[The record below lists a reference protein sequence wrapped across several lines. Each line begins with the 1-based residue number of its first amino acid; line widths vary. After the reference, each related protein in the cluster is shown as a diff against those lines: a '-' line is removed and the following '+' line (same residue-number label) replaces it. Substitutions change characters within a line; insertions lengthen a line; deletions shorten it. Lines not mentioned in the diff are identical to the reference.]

1 MLAQGKYNKV
11 LALFKKLTNSED
23 KKRLLGNFLSLSG
36 LQVFTYILPLI
47 TLPYLVRV
55 LGVEKYGLVMFA
67 QSFIVFF
74 NILVDYG
81 FNLSAT
87 REVAVNRD
95 NKAKVTEIYSSVM
108 TIKVLLLGAS
118 FAILSSIVFSVEKF
132 TPDATLYL
140 LTFLMVV
147 GQALFPIWYFQGM
160 ERMKYITIINILSRV
175 IFTVAIF
182 GFVHQEDDYILVP
195 VLNGLGACVGSIY
208 ALWLVRTSFKQKF
221 ELQNWKTI
229 SLHFKDSTQ
238 FFLSRVSVSVFTT
251 ANGFVLGIFTNNT
264 VVGYY
269 SIAEKIYQAISGVYG
284 PINQALYPYVAKEKN
299 IRLFKKIFS
308 LIVLLNVLGVSFL
321 YFFGEY
327 VLYFLFTDE
336 VGVETIWSFK
346 VFLIANL
353 VAVPSVLI
361 GYPFLGA
368 LGYAYHVN
376 LSVIYTSAFHLIGLL
391 MLALLNQINIY
402 SVVILIVLSESFNSA
417 YRFLVLYIKFYKREK
432 N

>member
-55 LGVEKYGLVMFA
+55 LGVEKYGLVVFA

-87 REVAVNRD
+87 REIAVNRD

-132 TPDATLYL
+132 TPHATLYL

-182 GFVHQEDDYILVP
+182 VFVHNENDYVLVP
-195 VLNGLGACVGSIY
+195 VLNGLGACIGSVY
-208 ALWLVRTSFKQKF
+208 ALWLIRTSFQQRF
-221 ELQNWKTI
+221 EFQSLKNIT
-229 SLHFKDSTQ
+229 LHFKDSTQ
-238 FFLSRVSVSVFTT
+238 FFLSRVAVSIYTS
-251 ANGFVLGIFTNNT
+251 ANTFVLGIFTNNT
-264 VVGYY
+264 MVGYY
-269 SIAEKIYQAISGVYG
+269 SIAEKLYQAMQGLYG
-284 PINQALYPYVAKEKN
+284 PITQAVYPYVAKQKN
-299 IRLFKKIFS
+299 IRIFKKIFYS
-308 LIVLLNVLGVSFL
+308 VVLLNIIGTIIL
-321 YFFGEY
+321 FFGADY
-327 VLYFLFTDE
+327 LFMILFGKDF
-336 VGVETIWSFK
+336 GVESVN
-346 VFLIANL
+346 VFQLLLIANL
-353 VAVPSVLI
+353 IVVPSILV
-361 GYPFLGA
+361 GYPLLAA
-368 LGYAYHVN
+368 LGHVKYAN
-376 LSVIYTSAFHLIGLL
+376 MSVIYASGFHFSGLF
-391 MLALLNQINIY
+391 LLYLTGNINIY
-402 SVVILIVLSESFNSA
+402 IVAGLVIFTQSIDFA
-417 YRFLVLYIKFYKREK
+417 YRFYGVYKTK
-432 N
+432 VMSI

>member
-67 QSFIVFF
+67 QSFIMFF

-87 REVAVNRD
+87 REIAVNRD

-118 FAILSSIVFSVEKF
+118 FAVLSGIVFSVEKF

-160 ERMKYITIINILSRV
+160 EKMKYITIINILSRV
-175 IFTVAIF
+175 LFTVAIF
-182 GFVHQEDDYILVP
+182 VFVHQESDYLYVP
-195 VLNGLGACVGSIY
+195 ILNGLGACVGSIY
-208 ALWLVRTSFKQKF
+208 ALWLIKSSFNQKF
-221 ELQNWKTI
+221 EFQ
-229 SLHFKDSTQ
+229 SLKVLKQHFKDSTE
-238 FFLSRVSVSVFTT
+238 FFLSRVSVSIYTS
-251 ANGFVLGIFTNNT
+251 ANAFVLGLFTNNT
-264 VVGYY
+264 MVGYY
-269 SIAEKIYQAISGVYG
+269 SIAEKLYRAIQSFYG
-284 PINQALYPYVAKEKN
+284 PITQALYPYIAKERN
-299 IRLFKKIFS
+299 IVLFKKIFYS
-308 LIVLLNVLGVSFL
+308 ALALNIIGVTFL
-321 YFFGEY
+321 FAFGE
-327 VLYFLFTDE
+327 FIFSILFTQE
-336 VGVETIWSFK
+336 IGSESISVFH

-353 VAVPSVLI
+353 VAVPSILI
-361 GYPFLGA
+361 GYPLLGA
-368 LGYAYHVN
+368 LGFTRFANKSVMLASAYH
-376 LSVIYTSAFHLIGLL
+376 LLGLL
-391 MLALLNQINIY
+391 
-402 SVVILIVLSESFNSA
+402 F
-417 YRFLVLYIKFYKREK
+417 
-432 N
+432 

>member
-67 QSFIVFF
+67 QSFIMFF

-87 REVAVNRD
+87 REIAVNRD

-118 FAILSSIVFSVEKF
+118 FAVLSGIVFSVEKF

-182 GFVHQEDDYILVP
+182 GFVHEENDYILVP

-221 ELQNWKTI
+221 ELQSWKAI

-238 FFLSRVSVSVFTT
+238 FFLSRVAVSLYTS
-251 ANGFVLGIFTNNT
+251 ANTFVLGIFTNNT
-264 VVGYY
+264 AVGYY
-269 SIAEKIYQAISGVYG
+269 AIAEKLYQAMQSLYG
-284 PINQALYPYVAKEKN
+284 PITQALYPYVAKEKN
-299 IRLFKKIFS
+299 IALFKKIFKIIVAS
-308 LIVLLNVLGVSFL
+308 NIFGVLI
-321 YFFGEY
+321 
-327 VLYFLFTDE
+327 LYFLIEFIFLILFGQE
-336 VGVETIWSFK
+336 VGAESVE
-346 VFLIANL
+346 VFRILLIANL
-353 VAVPSVLI
+353 IVVPSILI
-361 GYPFLGA
+361 GYPLLAA
-368 LGYAYHVN
+368 LGHPYYAN
-376 LSVIYTSAFHLIGLL
+376 MSVIYASIFH
-391 MLALLNQINIY
+391 
-402 SVVILIVLSESFNSA
+402 
-417 YRFLVLYIKFYKREK
+417 FLGVMFLYINDTITIFSVAILVIFTQCVDFLYRLYGVFKENIFKIAK
-432 N
+432 

>member
-182 GFVHQEDDYILVP
+182 VFVHNENDYVLVP
-195 VLNGLGACVGSIY
+195 VFNGLGACIGSVY
-208 ALWLVRTSFKQKF
+208 ALWLIRTSFQQRF
-221 ELQNWKTI
+221 EFQSLKNIT
-229 SLHFKDSTQ
+229 LHFKDSTQ
-238 FFLSRVSVSVFTT
+238 FFLSRVAVSIYTS
-251 ANGFVLGIFTNNT
+251 ANTFVLGIFTNNT
-264 VVGYY
+264 MVGYY
-269 SIAEKIYQAISGVYG
+269 SIAEKLYQAMQGLYG
-284 PINQALYPYVAKEKN
+284 PVNQALYPYVAKEKN
-299 IRLFKKIFS
+299 IMLFKKIFYS
-308 LIVLLNVLGVSFL
+308 VVSINIIGVVFLI
-321 YFFGEY
+321 FFGESI
-327 VLYFLFTDE
+327 LSLLFTQE
-336 VGVETIWSFK
+336 VGGESINVFYI
-346 VFLIANL
+346 FLIVNFIT
-353 VAVPSVLI
+353 VPSVLL
-361 GYPFLGA
+361 GYPFLAA
-368 LGYAYHVN
+368 LGFAKHVN
-376 LSVIYTSAFHLIGLL
+376 YSVIVGSMVHLIGLV
-391 MLALLNQINIY
+391 LL
-402 SVVILIVLSESFNSA
+402 VLSNLVTVFNVAFMVIVTESIVFIYRLFWVCRYNLLFNT
-417 YRFLVLYIKFYKREK
+417 